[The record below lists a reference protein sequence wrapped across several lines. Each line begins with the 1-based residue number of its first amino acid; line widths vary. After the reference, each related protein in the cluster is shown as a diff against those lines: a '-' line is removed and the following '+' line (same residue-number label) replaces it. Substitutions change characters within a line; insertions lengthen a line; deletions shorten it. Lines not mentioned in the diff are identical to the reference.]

1 MSDSEEPSA
10 QRPAVDQDRLAELL
24 ARARR
29 EVDDGTLPANQV
41 AVAQD
46 GEIVVEATF
55 GAPEGSRFHGY
66 SSGKAVVAG
75 AVWLLLGEG
84 ALSTEDRVADHI
96 PEFAP
101 NDKGAITVEQVLL
114 HTSGFPR
121 APFAPLDWEDH
132 EARLARFSSWR
143 LNWEPGTRFE
153 YHPTSAHWV
162 LVELIERVTGQD
174 WRAFLTERVLDPLG
188 LAKLRFGVAP
198 EDQGDIVD
206 LESVG
211 VAPTSEDLEQL
222 TGIAGLD
229 LAAFQGE
236 VTDETLMRFNLPEVR
251 AVGVPGGG
259 VVTTAAD
266 LALYYQALLHD
277 PKGLWDAETLADAT
291 GRVRCSFPDP
301 FTGAPANRTIGL
313 IVAGDDD
320 KVPLRGMGRTVS
332 PRAFGHNGAG
342 GQVAWADPESGLSFA
357 YLTSGLDRHPIAS
370 GRRGAALSNRA
381 GALTTPAG

>member
-1 MSDSEEPSA
+1 MTS
-10 QRPAVDQDRLAELL
+10 AVDPDRLDDLL

-29 EVDDGTLPANQV
+29 AVDDGTLPAAQL
-41 AVAQD
+41 AVARD
-46 GEIVVEATF
+46 GEVLVEETF

-66 SSGKAVVAG
+66 SSGKVVVAA

-96 PEFAP
+96 PEFAS
-101 NDKGAITVEQVLL
+101 NDKGDITVEQVLL

-121 APFAPLDWEDH
+121 APFDPLQWEDRD
-132 EARLARFSSWR
+132 ARLARFAKWR
-143 LNWEPGTRFE
+143 LNWEPGSRFE

-162 LVELIERVTGQD
+162 LAELIERAGGQD
-174 WRAFLTERVLDPLG
+174 WRAFVTERLLDPLD
-188 LAKLRFGVAP
+188 LEHLRFGVPP

-206 LESVG
+206 VESVG
-211 VAPTSEDLEQL
+211 VAPTSEDLEAL

-236 VTDETLMRFNLPEVR
+236 VTDEALVTFNRPELR

-259 VVTTAAD
+259 VVTTAGD
-266 LALYYQALLHD
+266 LALFYQALLHD
-277 PKGLWDAETLADAT
+277 PKGLWDADVLADAT
-291 GRVRCSFPDP
+291 GNVRNTFPDP
-301 FTGAPANRTIGL
+301 MTGASANRTIGVV
-313 IVAGDDD
+313 VAGDDD
-320 KVPLRGMGRTVS
+320 QVALRGLGRTVS

-342 GQVAWADPESGLSFA
+342 GQVAWGDPESGLSFV

-370 GRRGAALSNRA
+370 GRRGAALANRA
-381 GALTTPAG
+381 GALTTPAD